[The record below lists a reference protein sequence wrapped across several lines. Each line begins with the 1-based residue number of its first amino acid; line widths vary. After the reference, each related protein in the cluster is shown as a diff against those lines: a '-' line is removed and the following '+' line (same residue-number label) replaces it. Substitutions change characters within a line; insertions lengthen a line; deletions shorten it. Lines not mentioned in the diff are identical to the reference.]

1 MAMKTSR
8 EGLIEIASHEGIVTS
23 PYRDSVGIW
32 TVGIG
37 HTASAGAP
45 DPAKN
50 RRDYSIDEIMEIFAR
65 DIARFENRVN
75 AAFKVK
81 PTQAQF
87 DAAVSFDY
95 NTGGINRAGWLKDF
109 NAGNAS
115 AARRAFMRWCKP
127 PQIIPRRQKE
137 CDLFF
142 EGRYSSAGKANL
154 YPALN
159 GKVHWA
165 QGRQVD
171 IAALLNEAFPP
182 PAVTRDAP
190 TVKPSSHKSPGETL
204 PAKPKHQWRRLLEIF
219 ALIFNILFG
228 KRS

>member
-45 DPAKN
+45 DPANN

-95 NTGGINRAGWLKDF
+95 NTGGINRAGWLKHF
-109 NAGNAS
+109 NAGNARAS
-115 AARRAFMRWCKP
+115 RRAFMRWCKP

-154 YPALN
+154 YPAFN
-159 GKVHWA
+159 GKVQWA

-171 IAALLNEAFPP
+171 IAALLNAAVSP
-182 PAVTRDAP
+182 PAAKKDAS
-190 TVKPSSHKSPGETL
+190 TGKPSSQNSPGETV
-204 PAKPKHQWRRLLEIF
+204 PARPEHQWRRLVENL
-219 ALIFNILFG
+219 ALIFAILFG

>member
-1 MAMKTSR
+1 MAMKTSSD
-8 EGLIEIASHEGIVTS
+8 GLIEIAAHEGIVTS
-23 PYRDSVGIW
+23 PYKDSVGVW

-50 RRDYSIDEIMEIFAR
+50 RRDFSIDEIMEIFAR
-65 DIARFENRVN
+65 DITRFENRVN
-75 AAFKVK
+75 AAFKTK
-81 PTQAQF
+81 PTQRQF

-95 NTGGINRAGWLKDF
+95 NTGGIDKAGWVRDF
-109 NAGNAS
+109 NAGNAN

-127 PQIIPRRQKE
+127 PQIMSRRQKE

-142 EGRYSSAGKANL
+142 KGRYSSAGKANL

-159 GKVHWA
+159 GKVQWA

-171 IAALLNEAFPP
+171 IAALLQASAAPIAAPVAAPP
-182 PAVTRDAP
+182 TNLGRQN
-190 TVKPSSHKSPGETL
+190 SPGETVM
-204 PAKPKHQWRRLLEIF
+204 AQQKSQWHRLVAFL
-219 ALIFNILFG
+219 ALIFNGFFG
-228 KRS
+228 IKS